1 MPRLIALIGTMRERT
16 PIPGDLVSRLP
27 NLKLLLTTGPR
38 NASLDVKSLLGRGI
52 PVAGTV
58 GEKRSPDSTTTHTVA
73 LILGLARNLAHDDKV
88 MKAGG
93 WQTQVNTGLSGKTF
107 GTVGLGRLGAA
118 TARIM
123 NLAFG
128 MKVIAWSPNLTQD
141 TADERAKAMGLSV
154 EDGNGEKTFKA
165 VSREELYSQADVVS
179 IHIVLSDRSKGL
191 VNKEDLSRMKKSA
204 LFINTSRGPIVN
216 EKDLLDAGKN
226 GTIRG
231 IAMDVYNI
239 EPLPKDSEWRT
250 AKWGEDGLSNLLL
263 TPHMGYVEGEPL
275 SDWYEQ
281 QVENIQRWAKGEEL
295 ATLYKD
301 SGY

>member
-1 MPRLIALIGTMRERT
+1 MRERT
-16 PIPGDLVSRLP
+16 PIPADLVSKLP

-38 NASLDVKSLLGRGI
+38 NASLDVKSLLARGI

-73 LILGLARNLAHDDKV
+73 LILGLARNLAQDDKV

-123 NLAFG
+123 RLAFG
-128 MKVIAWSPNLTQD
+128 MKVIAWSSNLTQD
-141 TADERAKAMGLSV
+141 AADERAKAMGMPV
-154 EDGNGEKTFKA
+154 EDENGEKAFKV
-165 VSREELYSQADVVS
+165 VSRDELYSQADVVS
-179 IHIVLSDRSKGL
+179 IHIVLSDRSRGL
-191 VNKEDLSRMKKSA
+191 VNKDDLSKMKKSA

-216 EKDLLDAGKN
+216 EKDLLEVGKAG
-226 GTIRG
+226 TLRG
-231 IAMDVYNI
+231 IAIDVYNI
-239 EPLPKDSEWRT
+239 EPLPQDSEWRT
-250 AKWGEDGLSNLLL
+250 TKWGEDGRANVLL
-263 TPHMGYVEGEPL
+263 TPHMGYVEGEPM
-275 SDWYEQ
+275 SNWYKQ
-281 QVENIQRWAKGEEL
+281 QVENIIRWEKGEEL